1 MKVKLSNLGIKTL
14 RECFSRPRSWFV
26 VAVTALSIFVISAL
40 IQNWSFVQEV
50 LFRPGTLFYG
60 MYRVLWSQLWNASE
74 LMGAFGFWTLWLLA
88 VLFGANLA
96 LVGYLRRRSKKEEIA
111 VPKKGILGTIVGIL
125 GIGCLAC
132 NASLLGTAL
141 ASVGGVGLISI
152 LPLKGR
158 EFLLLGLVLG
168 FYSLV
173 SLAKTAE
180 QKTCPIPV
188 PTNKN

>member
-26 VAVTALSIFVISAL
+26 VAVTALVIFVISAL

-60 MYRVLWSQLWNASE
+60 MYSALWSQLWNASE

-96 LVGYLRRRSKKEEIA
+96 LVGYLRRRSKKEEIS

-132 NASLLGTAL
+132 NVSLLGTAL
-141 ASVGGVGLISI
+141 ASIGGIGLISI

-158 EFLLLGLVLG
+158 ELLLLGLLLG
-168 FYSLV
+168 FYSLF

-188 PTNKN
+188 PINKN

>member
-1 MKVKLSNLGIKTL
+1 MKVKLSDLGIKTL

-26 VAVTALSIFVISAL
+26 VGVTALSIFVISAL

-60 MYRVLWSQLWNASE
+60 MYSALWSQLWNASE

-88 VLFGANLA
+88 VLFGANIA

-141 ASVGGVGLISI
+141 ASVGGIGLISI

-188 PTNKN
+188 PANKN

>member
-1 MKVKLSNLGIKTL
+1 MKVGLSNLGIKTL
-14 RECFSRPRSWFV
+14 RECFSAPRSWFV
-26 VAVTALSIFVISAL
+26 VVVTALAVFTISSL
-40 IQNWSFVQEV
+40 LQNWPFVQEV

-60 MYRVLWSQLWNASE
+60 MYIALWSQLWNALE

-88 VLFGANLA
+88 FLFGANVA
-96 LVGYLRRRSKKEEIA
+96 LVTYLRRRSKKDKIA

-141 ASVGGVGLISI
+141 VSVGGVGLISI
-152 LPLKGR
+152 LPLKGK
-158 EFLLLGLVLG
+158 EFLFLGLFLG

-180 QKTCPIPV
+180 RKTCPIPV